1 MAKMT
6 KKEKVE
12 ILSEKI
18 IELEKWMDE
27 QKWPAQLKDQMIET
41 IKDNLKARSTRKT
54 ESIKYFILI
63 ILILRIKL
71 KTPQSAG

>member
-6 KKEKVE
+6 KKEKAE

-41 IKDNLKARSTRKT
+41 IKDNLKARRTRKT
-54 ESIKYFILI
+54 EASK
-63 ILILRIKL
+63 
-71 KTPQSAG
+71 

>member
-1 MAKMT
+1 MT

-27 QKWPAQLKDQMIET
+27 QKWPAHLKDQMNET
-41 IKDNLKARSTRKT
+41 IKDNLKARRTRKT
-54 ESIKYFILI
+54 EASK
-63 ILILRIKL
+63 
-71 KTPQSAG
+71 